1 MAVEVI
7 ALVLGGE
14 EFGTE
19 MPDGAVFLSPVFLTY
34 QVFFTDQ
41 AVFLPTTVYRPS
53 RPQAVLLVDYY
64 YR

>member
-19 MPDGAVFLSPVFLTY
+19 MLDGVVFLSPVFLTY
-34 QVFFTDQ
+34 QVFFHGPSG
-41 AVFLPTTVYRPS
+41 FLTYHG
-53 RPQAVLLVDYY
+53 L
-64 YR
+64 

>member
-19 MPDGAVFLSPVFLTY
+19 MPKGAVFLSPIFLTY
-34 QVFFTDQ
+34 QVFFPDQ
-41 AVFLPTTVYRPS
+41 AVFFTYHGFVTIASSS
-53 RPQAVLLVDYY
+53 RIISRDYY
-64 YR
+64 